1 MSGLVYPALSYLCG
15 MVNRILP
22 FLLLFAQSLQA
33 QVNTRPRLVVGVV
46 VDQMRPDYL
55 TRYGARFGSDGFI
68 RMMRQGHQCKNVNY
82 NYAPTTTAPGHASIY
97 TGTTPA
103 IHGIAGND
111 WYDRHEGSNVYCTYD
126 STSQGTG
133 GFGREGQM
141 SPSRLLTTTVTDQL
155 KLATRFQSKVIGVSL
170 KDRGA
175 ILPAGRSA
183 DAAYWYDGKSGNWIT
198 STWYMN
204 ELPGWAKAFNDRRLS
219 DQALSASWKTLY
231 PVETYVNSEP
241 DDSPYEATF
250 TGQSNPV
257 FPYDLP
263 TLRGSSY
270 DLVRKIPAG
279 NTITKD
285 FAIAAIAGESL
296 GADSITDFLC
306 ISFSATDYIGHQ
318 FGPRAIETED
328 TYLRLDRDLADLLRF
343 LDERV
348 GKNQYLVFLTA
359 DHACMENP
367 KYLRDHKLNSGFLD
381 NLTIEDT
388 IKNWLTRQYGNNQ
401 YFKGIFN
408 DQVILDDEKIR
419 TEGKDLCA
427 METEMATFIRSRFN
441 GLHDVLTGCDL
452 ETEAYHQLF
461 KDRIQ
466 RGHHPMR
473 SGHLWLVYAPGWTD
487 RLYGADRQCGTTHH
501 SPFSYDTHV
510 PLLWYGW
517 KIKAG
522 IDYQYTEI
530 TDIAP
535 TLSFL
540 LDIPLPNGATGKVIG
555 SLLR

>member
-1 MSGLVYPALSYLCG
+1 
-15 MVNRILP
+15 MVNRILT
-22 FLLLFAQSLQA
+22 FLLFLFSTLQA
-33 QVNTRPRLVVGVV
+33 QPQGDSRPRLVVGIVI
-46 VDQMRPDYL
+46 DQMRPDYL
-55 TRYGARFGSDGFI
+55 TRYGARFGNDGFV
-68 RMMRQGHQCKNVNY
+68 RLMRQGHQCKNVNY

-97 TGTTPA
+97 TGTVPA

-111 WYDRHEGSNVYCTYD
+111 WYDHHEGRNVYCTSD
-126 STSQGTG
+126 SSVSGIGGT
-133 GFGREGQM
+133 GREGQM
-141 SPSRLLTTTVTDQL
+141 SPARLLTTTVTDQL
-155 KLATRFQSKVIGVSL
+155 QLATRFKSKVIGISL

-183 DAAYWYDGKSGNWIT
+183 NAAYWYDSKSGHWIS
-198 STWYMN
+198 STWYMK
-204 ELPGWAKAFNDRRLS
+204 ELPEWAKTFNERGLS
-219 DQALSASWKTLY
+219 DQALTTPWNTLY
-231 PVETYVNSEP
+231 PVETYVNSEA

-250 TGQSNPV
+250 TGETRPV
-257 FPYDLP
+257 FPHDLP
-263 TLRGSSY
+263 ALRGSSY

-279 NTITKD
+279 NTLTKD
-285 FAIAAIAGESL
+285 FAIASIAGEGL
-296 GADSITDFLC
+296 GNDSITDFLC

-318 FGPRAIETED
+318 FGPRAVETED
-328 TYLRLDRDLADLLRF
+328 TYLRLDRDLADLFRF
-343 LDERV
+343 LDDRI

-367 KYLRDHKLNSGFLD
+367 KYLKDHKLNGGFLD
-381 NLTIEDT
+381 NLTVEDT
-388 IKNWLTRQYGNNQ
+388 IKQWLTRRYGNARH
-401 YFKGIFN
+401 FKGIHN
-408 DQVILDDEKIR
+408 DQVVLNTDQILDEN
-419 TEGKDLCA
+419 KDLCTLEA
-427 METEMATFIRSRFN
+427 EMAVFIRSRFA

-501 SPFSYDTHV
+501 SPFPYDTHV

-522 IDYQYTEI
+522 TDHLETDI

-535 TLSFL
+535 TLSLL